1 MMTAQQV
8 FEAAAALAGEL
19 TAQQEH
25 MLEALCGASL
35 SSLSARLR
43 EGLVPED
50 CGDTFI
56 TAAAL
61 MALASLY
68 GCTGEVPTEQ
78 ITAGDF
84 TIRKGTSSREKA
96 VRCLTEQAE
105 GMMVPYLKDRFSF
118 RGV

>member
-1 MMTAQQV
+1 MMTAQQIL
-8 FEAAAALAGEL
+8 EAAAALAGEL
-19 TAQQEH
+19 TPQQET

-43 EGLVPED
+43 EGLTPED
-50 CGDTFI
+50 CGEAFV

-61 MALASLY
+61 MALAALAN
-68 GCTGEVPTEQ
+68 CADEVPTEQ

-84 TIRKGTSSREKA
+84 TIRKGALSREKTA
-96 VRCLTEQAE
+96 RCLTAQAE
-105 GMMVPYLKDRFSF
+105 GMMVPWLKDRFSF

>member
-1 MMTAQQV
+1 MMTVQQIL
-8 FEAAAALAGEL
+8 EAASVLAGEL
-19 TAQQEH
+19 PPQQEH

-43 EGLVPED
+43 EEVTPED
-50 CGDTFI
+50 CGETFV

-61 MALASLY
+61 MSLASLVN
-68 GCTGEVPTEQ
+68 CVDEMTTEQ

-84 TIRKGTSSREKA
+84 TIRKGTSSRENAARSLK
-96 VRCLTEQAE
+96 EQAE

-118 RGV
+118 QGV

>member
-1 MMTAQQV
+1 MMTAQRI

-19 TAQQEH
+19 TAQQEK

-43 EGLVPED
+43 AGLTPED
-50 CGDTFI
+50 CGETFV

-61 MALASLY
+61 MALASLAN
-68 GCTGEVPTEQ
+68 CADEVPTEQ

-84 TIRKGTSSREKA
+84 TIRKGASSREKA
-96 VRCLTEQAE
+96 ARCLTEQAE
-105 GMMVPYLKDRFSF
+105 GMMVPYFKDRFSF